1 LTGTALTG
9 TALTGTAGSRWSIG
23 SGRARGAL
31 WAGLVLRGCGGIGT
45 RRTRR
50 RVGGLGQR
58 E

>member
-1 LTGTALTG
+1 L
-9 TALTGTAGSRWSIG
+9 AGSSWALPWALPWAAWSIG